1 MSNHTPTIQMR
12 ITNLGLE
19 FISEFITK
27 ILNQQCNFMIPF
39 MDLSDPSLQINIT
52 NATISEFISPN
63 LKLKPKSPHGIV
75 IEATN
80 GSLKSHSF
88 FTTFLPLIFKTV
100 TVTGEADVNASNFIV
115 KLEMDVLTR
124 NLHPLI
130 KLRKCAMN
138 IRNISVVY
146 HSNSNLLNI
155 LSTMKNLMSQ
165 IIVRKISTEFCKRM
179 NQTMIANVNDMILRI
194 PQYSKLLG
202 NLYTNYEFQEDMIAE
217 ENYLQANAFWQI
229 LAFQPSLYINK
240 SLIKINTTIQSS
252 SNAFYNIS
260 ENKHMFHIWLSD
272 NIANKLFNTLFENEY
287 LILSIDHNFH
297 SGIFAKFL
305 RTNCLFY
312 ELCIG
317 HLFPIF
323 ATKFPNQTAT
333 IRLHAIKPPV
343 YSTTPNGITVNA
355 VLLFELFIPNFENE
369 IDGFAQFTTM
379 TSYTILPSF
388 HDQILLFQI
397 VDANVSIIEFT
408 ANIGQLPTL
417 LFNMLMKTIKVINSW
432 IGTIVP
438 KIGITL
444 PIIGGYAIEQ
454 STSIDL
460 LNDTMLINLN
470 FVKKSN
476 QTFSFIEIIYS
487 DLYPTFIY

>member
-1 MSNHTPTIQMR
+1 MKKMLWLLLLTVLFEFGSMSNHTPTIQMR

-165 IIVRKISTEFCKRM
+165 IIVRKISTE
-179 NQTMIANVNDMILRI
+179 V
-194 PQYSKLLG
+194 
-202 NLYTNYEFQEDMIAE
+202 
-217 ENYLQANAFWQI
+217 
-229 LAFQPSLYINK
+229 
-240 SLIKINTTIQSS
+240 
-252 SNAFYNIS
+252 
-260 ENKHMFHIWLSD
+260 
-272 NIANKLFNTLFENEY
+272 
-287 LILSIDHNFH
+287 
-297 SGIFAKFL
+297 
-305 RTNCLFY
+305 
-312 ELCIG
+312 
-317 HLFPIF
+317 
-323 ATKFPNQTAT
+323 
-333 IRLHAIKPPV
+333 
-343 YSTTPNGITVNA
+343 
-355 VLLFELFIPNFENE
+355 
-369 IDGFAQFTTM
+369 
-379 TSYTILPSF
+379 
-388 HDQILLFQI
+388 
-397 VDANVSIIEFT
+397 
-408 ANIGQLPTL
+408 
-417 LFNMLMKTIKVINSW
+417 
-432 IGTIVP
+432 
-438 KIGITL
+438 
-444 PIIGGYAIEQ
+444 
-454 STSIDL
+454 
-460 LNDTMLINLN
+460 
-470 FVKKSN
+470 
-476 QTFSFIEIIYS
+476 
-487 DLYPTFIY
+487 